1 MQWCEGMIQSLIL
14 IGSHDHVSD
23 FFNQNH
29 SILNRF
35 QENILFQIILWEG
48 NLLSRKLMFH
58 RSICFS
64 FLIRKRSILLQ
75 SDSIETTLVPPGVR
89 AQLICEL
96 NSVKTHFIDVM
107 MHKLRG
113 FHGLNLD
120 LHLRQLDDWIL
131 QSDSRYLRPFL
142 ILQIEKSVFWQ
153 N

>member
-1 MQWCEGMIQSLIL
+1 MQWCQGMIQSLIP
-14 IGSHDHVSD
+14 IGLHDHVSV

-29 SILNRF
+29 WILNRF